1 MIRWLLPE
9 GCPDGSRFLLYYRA
23 FIWLISLSSVMTAG
37 HTGCCFRSSNRSHE
51 LLQGGH
57 RAVTCSGSGTR
68 IRDTFLTRPLPL
80 RNLSRDVQGRA
91 TTIGHRVVLVVTTN
105 QAMAKHQMPPVRV
118 EASPRSFLP
127 DRVFNTS
134 RTRSPI
140 SSCVSGASCSPA
152 PLTAH
157 RSLAIARSTWRVQCN
172 LQFASPGNHD

>member
-80 RNLSRDVQGRA
+80 RNLSRDGARA
-91 TTIGHRVVLVVTTN
+91 CDDSRTQSCARCHDEPGHGQAPDASGARRSKPSVLLTRSGLQYESYEIPHLVVC
-105 QAMAKHQMPPVRV
+105 VGC
-118 EASPRSFLP
+118 FLFP
-127 DRVFNTS
+127 
-134 RTRSPI
+134 
-140 SSCVSGASCSPA
+140 G
-152 PLTAH
+152 TAH
-157 RSLAIARSTWRVQCN
+157 RSLAIAWSTWRVQCN